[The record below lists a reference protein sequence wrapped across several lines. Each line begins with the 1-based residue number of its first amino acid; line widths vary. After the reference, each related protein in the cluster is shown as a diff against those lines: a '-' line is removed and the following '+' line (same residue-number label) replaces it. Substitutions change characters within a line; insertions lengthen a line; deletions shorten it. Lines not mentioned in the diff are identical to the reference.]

1 MIFTGFSNMHLKGV
15 QHKRLKLLSRGLKAK
30 SVPVHNYKR
39 LLGPTN
45 PAPTTE
51 DFVSDKETYETYW
64 NNSIQ
69 RTSVIKVLRTQI
81 GFLKVHKAASTTVQ
95 AIFLRFGWKR
105 NLTFV
110 LPHEFNHFRFP
121 NIISTYDPPH
131 RNNTLPPPANKSF
144 DILSHHVLY
153 DKEAWDKVLPVGY
166 ALIGSVREP
175 WDLFK
180 SMINYMTPRY
190 ITRIKSKDK
199 IATFLQHPLKYEPN
213 YIELSWTNNRMS
225 VEFGVHPDII
235 ITRDFKRFQDFL
247 RKIDQDFDL
256 VIIAD
261 LLDESL
267 ILLRRLLSWSLQD
280 ILYVSKNV
288 RKLNGTAKYI
298 PTKHILEKFK
308 AHCAFDYLLYDF
320 FKRKLQNQILVEGPL
335 FSSEVKQ
342 FKEIRKT
349 VENFCK
355 TLQKDVSF
363 VKVHRSEWNP
373 EFLVDRKECGLLL
386 KNEITFTQE
395 IRKRQYGSA
404 TWTWPKKLRKKS
416 TFSKSV
422 G

>member
-1 MIFTGFSNMHLKGV
+1 MIFTGFSNMHVKDV
-15 QHKRLKLLSRGLKAK
+15 QHKRLKLLSRGLRAK
-30 SVPVHNYKR
+30 SVPVHNYKH

-45 PAPTTE
+45 PARTTE
-51 DFVSDKETYETYW
+51 GFVSDKETYETYW

-110 LPHEFNHFRFP
+110 LPHEFNYFRFP

-144 DILSHHVLY
+144 DILCHHVLY
-153 DKEAWDKVLPVGY
+153 DKEAWDKVLPLGY

-199 IATFLQHPLKYEPN
+199 ISTFLQHPLKYEPN

-225 VEFGVHPDII
+225 VEFGVHPDIV
-235 ITRDFKRFQDFL
+235 ITRDFKRFQNFL
-247 RKIDQDFDL
+247 RKIDKKFDL
-256 VIIAD
+256 VIIAE

-267 ILLRRLLSWSLQD
+267 ILLRRLLNWSLQD

-288 RKLNGTAKYI
+288 RKLNGTSKYI
-298 PTKHILEKFK
+298 PTKQLLEKFK

-320 FKRKLQNQILVEGPL
+320 FKQKLKNQILVEGPL

-363 VKVHRSEWNP
+363 VKVHQSEWNP

-404 TWTWPKKLRKKS
+404 TWTWPKKFRKKS
-416 TFSKSV
+416 KFSMSIE
-422 G
+422 